1 MFLVAYSE
9 TLKKSNFK
17 KSYIDDLIV
26 RSRDQLK
33 IDLAYF

>member
-9 TLKKSNFK
+9 TIKKSNSK
-17 KSYIDDLIV
+17 KGYIDHLIV